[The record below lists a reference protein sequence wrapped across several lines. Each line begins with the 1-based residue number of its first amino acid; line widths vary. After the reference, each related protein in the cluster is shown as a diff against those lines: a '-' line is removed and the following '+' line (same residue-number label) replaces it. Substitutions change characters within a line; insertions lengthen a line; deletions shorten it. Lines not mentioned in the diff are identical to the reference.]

1 MTLNLDNTG
10 WNGDIS
16 VQQGEL
22 VAQVAN
28 SLGSGAITV
37 TDGMLTL
44 ATAEVQPGM
53 GMINLQGGSLNLAS
67 GSFATAF
74 TADNMA
80 WTGGSMILGEEV
92 TATVAKALVN
102 GKTVELADGSVL
114 TVSGANDN
122 SALNLNA
129 SGTGTVSVGLGTS
142 YGANVLNMSTE
153 FQGILSVTSGYFQL
167 NNVTMGADGILKL
180 ADSNVRTE
188 WNGTAGGTFA
198 NDVVFTGNQ
207 VFATKDFTFSGDL
220 SGTAFSTQGA
230 GNITLAG
237 GVNLDGQLKV
247 HRGTVTVNS
256 ANVAKLGDSIDIQNN
271 STLAFARDFSYGGV
285 ISGTAGSTVSVN
297 AGTLELTGANTF
309 LGALSI
315 ADGATARLGDGSAW
329 AGSLSGAGSL
339 VIDTAGDNAGG
350 RQHRVHRFH
359 DAFRNGHRHLGG
371 GRLPGGRTGHRQ

>member
-1 MTLNLDNTG
+1 M
-10 WNGDIS
+10 
-16 VQQGEL
+16 
-22 VAQVAN
+22 
-28 SLGSGAITV
+28 
-37 TDGMLTL
+37 
-44 ATAEVQPGM
+44 
-53 GMINLQGGSLNLAS
+53 
-67 GSFATAF
+67 
-74 TADNMA
+74 
-80 WTGGSMILGEEV
+80 
-92 TATVAKALVN
+92 
-102 GKTVELADGSVL
+102 ELADGSVL

-129 SGTGTVSVGLGTS
+129 SGSGTVSVGLGTS

-256 ANVAKLGDSIDIQNN
+256 RRCGK
-271 STLAFARDFSYGGV
+271 
-285 ISGTAGSTVSVN
+285 
-297 AGTLELTGANTF
+297 
-309 LGALSI
+309 
-315 ADGATARLGDGSAW
+315 
-329 AGSLSGAGSL
+329 
-339 VIDTAGDNAGG
+339 AGG
-350 RQHRVHRFH
+350 QH
-359 DAFRNGHRHLGG
+359 
-371 GRLPGGRTGHRQ
+371 